1 MMSGTPG
8 RRLAAGMLL
17 AALGLIAMVRAA
29 TLGDAVRVQARP
41 FVGVV
46 TRPAHGSYRM
56 VETTPQPSPLAAAA
70 AIPPGHSSVRVP
82 ILMYHYIRDNV
93 DPHDRLGF
101 NLSVTPADFA
111 QQMDWLTANGYHPVD
126 LEDLRAY
133 LLGHEGLPSR
143 PVVLTFD
150 DGYRDMY
157 TTAFPILLAH
167 HFKAVAYI
175 VSGFVGSSRNV
186 TAEQIAEMDV
196 NGIQIG
202 AHTVSHADLTKISQA
217 DLSREVA
224 ESKASLEALTGHSV
238 VDFCYPAGRYNDAVV
253 RAVQD
258 AGYQSATTTEPGMA
272 HSTTDRFTWMRVR
285 VNGGESLADF
295 IGALGD
301 PEPAIMVVP
310 TKPPATPRG
319 IQRKIKFPLRAPPAE
334 SAPGAPVEGPVP

>member
-1 MMSGTPG
+1 
-8 RRLAAGMLL
+8 LAAGILL

-29 TLGDAVRVQARP
+29 TGGDAARVQARP

-46 TRPAHGSYRM
+46 TRPAHGSYRT
-56 VETTPQPSPLAAAA
+56 VEPAPQPSPLAAAA

-82 ILMYHYIRDNV
+82 ILMYHYVRDNV

-101 NLSVTPADFA
+101 NLSVTPADFS

-202 AHTVSHADLTKISQA
+202 AHTVSHADLTKISHD

-224 ESKASLEALTGHSV
+224 ESKASLEAVTGHSV

-253 RAVQD
+253 RAVQE

-272 HSTTDRFTWMRVR
+272 HSATDRFTWTRVR
-285 VNGGESLADF
+285 VNGGESLTEF
-295 IGALGD
+295 ISALGD

-310 TKPPATPRG
+310 TKPPPTPRG
-319 IQRKIKFPLRAPPAE
+319 IQRKIKFPLQAPPAE
-334 SAPGAPVEGPVP
+334 PAPAAPIEGPVP